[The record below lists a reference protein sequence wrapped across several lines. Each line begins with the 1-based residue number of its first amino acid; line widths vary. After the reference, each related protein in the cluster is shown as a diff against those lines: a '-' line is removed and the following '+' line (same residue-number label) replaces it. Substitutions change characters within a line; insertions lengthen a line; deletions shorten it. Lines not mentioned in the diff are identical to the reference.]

1 MLEDDNLEKKISF
14 TGTATKYQMKKMITE
29 KKVIKRKKF
38 NSSLICS
45 HEKQLEI
52 IQDLQN
58 NKTKDDII
66 KDEIKNQSVI
76 VIVKECIDSINKK
89 IASYKQQDILKEKF
103 NKEDFINFTDVI
115 SILNNCNLKCCYCE
129 SEVFILYEMV
139 RECKQWTLDRI
150 NNDIGHNKNNVVI
163 SCLECNLK
171 RRKTNKDAFMFT
183 KNLKITREEY

>member
-1 MLEDDNLEKKISF
+1 MLENDNSEKKISF

-29 KKVIKRKKF
+29 KKVIKQKKN
-38 NSSLICS
+38 NSLLNLNCS

-58 NKTKDDII
+58 NKIKDDY
-66 KDEIKNQSVI
+66 ESET
-76 VIVKECIDSINKK
+76 VKECIDSINKK
-89 IASYKQQDILKEKF
+89 IASYKQQDLLKDKF

-129 SEVFILYEMV
+129 SEVFILYEIV

-183 KNLKITREEY
+183 KNLKITRHQY